1 MAIPVLF
8 YLLCYKFLINA
19 MHHFFVGPEQVLGDG
34 IRIVGP
40 DVNHMKNVLRMKPGE
55 QVLIS
60 DGTGKDYTCSII
72 SIDSEAVEAGI
83 RSVSNEGS
91 SETRLSRSASTIKNW
106 KPFRLDRYAFRPET
120 PGREPQQPE
129 LPSPRPLRT
138 APS

>member
-1 MAIPVLF
+1 
-8 YLLCYKFLINA
+8 

-72 SIDSEAVEAGI
+72 SIINSAV
-83 RSVSNEGS
+83 
-91 SETRLSRSASTIKNW
+91 
-106 KPFRLDRYAFRPET
+106 F
-120 PGREPQQPE
+120 
-129 LPSPRPLRT
+129 
-138 APS
+138 